1 MALHPLPHRRRC
13 LTWAL
18 AALLTCCIC
27 TPSWAA
33 SESRS
38 TRKTRA
44 RHSAAQQASRVEE
57 SRSAPVRAAR
67 LYACHDS
74 AGTSYSEFPCAGDGA
89 GRARELRWHDAR
101 QISQVA
107 HSSEMMQREQALL
120 EAMARDRKRQLKLE
134 EKARRGPTARTRQ
147 STARKRSTKAEQR
160 EAQQADRL
168 PRYRALPQLVEA
180 EAPPGRLK
188 P

>member
-1 MALHPLPHRRRC
+1 
-13 LTWAL
+13 
-18 AALLTCCIC
+18 
-27 TPSWAA
+27 
-33 SESRS
+33 
-38 TRKTRA
+38 
-44 RHSAAQQASRVEE
+44 
-57 SRSAPVRAAR
+57 
-67 LYACHDS
+67 
-74 AGTSYSEFPCAGDGA
+74 
-89 GRARELRWHDAR
+89 
-101 QISQVA
+101 
-107 HSSEMMQREQALL
+107 MMQREQALL